1 MKGVKIMKNE
11 EISLKNTKA
20 EILDALNAALEREKN
35 MAKVKYEPEKE
46 EKAKKVEKAIET
58 SKENV
63 DKKIFSEELNNKFK
77 DLELAIEAEEEKLK
91 NLYGI
96 EKELN
101 NLVVV
106 INAGKDYMNDLEYSK
121 KEKTEELNNNIKEL
135 EKVYQTKKDE
145 LNQEYEQYAKK
156 LKIERDRELEEY
168 NYKTKREREISNN
181 KWEDEKKEREI
192 NLAKKESELNK
203 LLDEASEKAE
213 HLKELEDKV
222 KDIPDLLE
230 KEYNRGKKEITEEL
244 KKEHNY
250 EIELLKKDFQNT
262 IDRQNDKIL
271 ALQEI
276 VKKSDEEK
284 NSLQNKLDQAY
295 NQIKEMA
302 TKTVEATGGVKI
314 LGNNANE
321 NK

>member
-1 MKGVKIMKNE
+1 MKNE

-145 LNQEYEQYAKK
+145 LNQEDEQYAKK

-203 LLDEASEKAE
+203 LLDEASENAE

>member
-1 MKGVKIMKNE
+1 MKNE

-203 LLDEASEKAE
+203 LLDEASENAE

>member
-1 MKGVKIMKNE
+1 MKNE

-203 LLDEASEKAE
+203 LLDEASENAE

-244 KKEHNY
+244 KKEHDY

>member
-203 LLDEASEKAE
+203 LLDEASENAE

>member
-1 MKGVKIMKNE
+1 MKNE

-121 KEKTEELNNNIKEL
+121 KEKTEGRRKM
-135 EKVYQTKKDE
+135 
-145 LNQEYEQYAKK
+145 EQPRQ
-156 LKIERDRELEEY
+156 L
-168 NYKTKREREISNN
+168 S
-181 KWEDEKKEREI
+181 
-192 NLAKKESELNK
+192 
-203 LLDEASEKAE
+203 
-213 HLKELEDKV
+213 V
-222 KDIPDLLE
+222 F
-230 KEYNRGKKEITEEL
+230 
-244 KKEHNY
+244 
-250 EIELLKKDFQNT
+250 DFLSQG
-262 IDRQNDKIL
+262 
-271 ALQEI
+271 E
-276 VKKSDEEK
+276 
-284 NSLQNKLDQAY
+284 
-295 NQIKEMA
+295 
-302 TKTVEATGGVKI
+302 
-314 LGNNANE
+314 
-321 NK
+321 

>member
-1 MKGVKIMKNE
+1 MKDIDSTNKSFEDIKHIDENGIEFLYARELQLVLNYKEWWKFENVINKAKESCKNSDISVIDCFVDVDKSIISGKGRKSIIKLIFLSFYYKIHMKGVKIMKNE

-181 KWEDEKKEREI
+181 KWEDEKK
-192 NLAKKESELNK
+192 KEK
-203 LLDEASEKAE
+203 L
-213 HLKELEDKV
+213 
-222 KDIPDLLE
+222 I
-230 KEYNRGKKEITEEL
+230 
-244 KKEHNY
+244 
-250 EIELLKKDFQNT
+250 
-262 IDRQNDKIL
+262 
-271 ALQEI
+271 
-276 VKKSDEEK
+276 
-284 NSLQNKLDQAY
+284 
-295 NQIKEMA
+295 
-302 TKTVEATGGVKI
+302 
-314 LGNNANE
+314 
-321 NK
+321 